1 MSVKVS
7 FALSLAG
14 VGPDRTRVR
23 MIAVSGG
30 RLNEQWVEVRGELG
44 RLTIEAENVP
54 SATNRRTVLLSIY
67 SSIAFLAESTRRGK
81 ARGRTRNISNRRL
94 RRYSG
99 MSLLGQ
105 PAKFA

>member
-7 FALSLAG
+7 FALSLVG

-23 MIAVSGG
+23 RIAASGG
-30 RLNEQWVEVRGELG
+30 RLNEQWVEVRRELG

-54 SATNRRTVLLSIY
+54 AATKRRTVLLSIY
-67 SSIAFLAESTRRGK
+67 SFIAFLAGYARLGK
-81 ARGRTRNISNRRL
+81 VQGRTRSISSRRL

-99 MSLLGQ
+99 MSCLGQ
-105 PAKFA
+105 PAKFS